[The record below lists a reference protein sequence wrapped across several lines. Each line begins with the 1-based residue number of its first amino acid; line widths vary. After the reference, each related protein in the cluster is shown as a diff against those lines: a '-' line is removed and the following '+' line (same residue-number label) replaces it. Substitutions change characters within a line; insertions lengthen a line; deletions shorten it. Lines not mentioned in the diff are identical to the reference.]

1 MSEKRKSALSI
12 AGLRDYLVQVSL
24 IILSLLIAFGVD
36 RCNQGVK
43 EDRKLEAYLSAIYQE
58 LQDEQASTA
67 MNLADCEGDI
77 EDLTSGMS
85 TITSSDEFERSQAIG
100 NIGKVFTRG
109 VFRSFS
115 PTSFELMTSA
125 GDGLLIKDLDLR
137 RSLASVI
144 AFRNNYVKA
153 DLLRHDELTLQAIGE
168 VAEYIDLG
176 CVRATEPANFNGC
189 VTDPPRMVKESQADL
204 AKITRHAELRA
215 FHLELYSQLLAEV
228 VPQVKEALK

>member
-12 AGLRDYLVQVSL
+12 TSLRDYLVQVSL

-67 MNLADCEGDI
+67 MNLADCEADI
-77 EDLTSGMS
+77 EDLTEGAVSLAS
-85 TITSSDEFERSQAIG
+85 ADKFQQAQAIG
-100 NIGKVFTRG
+100 RIGRVFTRG

-115 PTSFELMTSA
+115 PTSFDLMTSS
-125 GDGLLIKDLDLR
+125 GDGLLIEDLALR

-153 DLLRHDELTLQAIGE
+153 DLIRHDELTLQAIGE

-176 CVRATEPANFNGC
+176 CVRATEPANFTSC
-189 VTDPPRMVKESQADL
+189 VTNPQKMASESRSDL
-204 AKITRHAELRA
+204 AKLTRHSELRA
-215 FHLELYSQLLAEV
+215 FHLELYTQHLAEV
-228 VPQVKEALK
+228 VPLVKAALE